1 VAQRAPMIGASHPP
15 RRPPALLQ
23 LLRSLSKNRRLLH
36 DFVVRD
42 LRSRYIGSSM
52 GFFWSVIFPI
62 INLFVYMFV
71 FRIVLKTRWS
81 DYQGAT
87 MVALIMLAGIV
98 VWAAFSESMSRTTN
112 ILVENSNL
120 IQKVVFPSE
129 ILPAY
134 IVASSLI
141 NMLIAMPVVLLAVA
155 YNIWIDPETD
165 PLTLARAAAIG
176 DPGLRMGV
184 TLIALPVLVV
194 LQAIFTTGL
203 GMFFA
208 TLNLFWRDTYH
219 LMGVAMTVW
228 MFATPIFYPAH
239 MVEREGFGW
248 ILDVNPMHWLIE
260 AYRSIIINNQW
271 PDPALLTRFAAA
283 ALAALIFGATFF
295 FRQRRRF
302 PDLL

>member
-1 VAQRAPMIGASHPP
+1 MF
-15 RRPPALLQ
+15 Q
-23 LLRSLSKNRRLLH
+23 LLRSLGKNRRLLR

-42 LRSRYIGSSM
+42 LRSRYVGSSM

-71 FRIVLKTRWS
+71 FRVVLKTRWS
-81 DYQGAT
+81 DHQGAT
-87 MVALIMLAGIV
+87 MVSLIMLAGIV
-98 VWAAFSESMSRTTN
+98 VWAAFAESMSRTTN
-112 ILVENSNL
+112 TLVDNSNL

-129 ILPAY
+129 ILPTF
-134 IVASSLI
+134 IVISSLI

-155 YNIWIDPETD
+155 YNIYIDPETD
-165 PLTLARAAAIG
+165 PALLAKAAAAG
-176 DPGLRMGV
+176 DTGLALGV
-184 TLIALPVLVV
+184 TLVMLPVLAL
-194 LQAIFTTGL
+194 LQAVFTTGL

-219 LMGVAMTVW
+219 LMGVAITVW

-239 MVEREGFGW
+239 MVESQNFGW
-248 ILDVNPMHWLIE
+248 LLDINPMHWLIE
-260 AYRSIIINNQW
+260 SYRNVIIYDKW
-271 PDPALLTRFAAA
+271 PQQAMLARFVAAA
-283 ALAALIFGATFF
+283 FVSITIGATFF

>member
-1 VAQRAPMIGASHPP
+1 LT
-15 RRPPALLQ
+15 ALLH
-23 LLRSLSKNRRLLH
+23 SLHKNRRLLR
-36 DFVVRD
+36 DLVGRD
-42 LRSRYIGSSM
+42 LRGRYVGSTM
-52 GFFWSVIFPI
+52 GFFWSVVFPLL
-62 INLFVYMFV
+62 NLVVYMFV
-71 FRIVLKTRWS
+71 FSFVLKMRWTVV
-81 DYQGAT
+81 QT
-87 MVALIMLAGIV
+87 NQEVALFMLAGIV
-98 VWAAFSESMSRTTN
+98 VWQAFAESVSRMTN
-112 ILVENSNL
+112 TLVENQNL

-129 ILPAY
+129 VLPAY

-165 PLTLARAAAIG
+165 PHTLARAALVG
-176 DPGLRMGV
+176 DPGLRMGI

-219 LMGVAMTVW
+219 LMGVAITVW

-260 AYRSIIINNQW
+260 SYRSIIINNQW
-271 PDPALLTRFAAA
+271 PDPALVARLTVA
-283 ALAALIFGATFF
+283 ALAALTVGATFF